1 MENDTFSPPQL
12 IVDKNELL
20 QQGKYFGRIF
30 LDYLWCH
37 PVFSGSRG
45 KDKLA
50 EEILVLG
57 QAEKQAER
65 SSLAVKELI
74 GMRFGRDAMPYWV
87 NYSVFKLA
95 LEHGFKISHPADA
108 VAVTATVIKDFQLNK
123 PAKGKEIAL
132 DSFLIYVASACR
144 IEIPAE
150 YLAFVKAYLESR
162 RFTVK

>member
-1 MENDTFSPPQL
+1 MEGDTFFPPQL
-12 IVDKNELL
+12 VVDKTELL

-65 SSLAVKELI
+65 SNLAVKELI

-95 LEHGFKISHPADA
+95 LEHGFKISHPADS
-108 VAVTATVIKDFQLNK
+108 VAITATVIKDFQLNK

-132 DSFLIYVASACR
+132 EGFLIYVASACK

-150 YLAFVKAYLESR
+150 HISFVKAYLESR